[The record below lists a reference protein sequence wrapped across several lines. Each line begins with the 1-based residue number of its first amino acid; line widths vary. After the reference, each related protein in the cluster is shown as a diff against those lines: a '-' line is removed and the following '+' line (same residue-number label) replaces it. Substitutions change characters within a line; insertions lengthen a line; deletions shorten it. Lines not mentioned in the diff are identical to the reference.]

1 MEETAYEWENIKGM
15 TNTAM
20 LEREIAVLTNQIRR
34 ITKRLDYLHICKHQ
48 LATSSSTDQVQKE
61 LLQSSEP

>member
-20 LEREIAVLTNQIRR
+20 LEREIAILQKQVSR
-34 ITKRLDYLHICKHQ
+34 ITKRLDYLHICKYQ
-48 LATSSSTDQVQKE
+48 LANSAKTVETQK
-61 LLQSSEP
+61 